1 MRRKYNFTSPWVTE
15 KLTHYIEK
23 MKEQKQPP
31 DTIRRN
37 RNYAGLLLEW
47 MEPNK
52 KDVHKIS
59 YNDLLNFIQHCH
71 TQQIPPEQINTILMV
86 LRHYFN
92 TLKVAN
98 NPAAGLILKG
108 TRKRLPH
115 DLLNRKEL
123 DELYEKYL
131 VIDHRTQRNKVILGL
146 LVYQGVMTQ
155 ELHRLEPD
163 HVRLKEGKIYIPGGL
178 RGNART
184 LNLEAAQMM
193 ELQEYLQH
201 TRLTIIKEFT
211 ADRPGRK
218 AETISDRVYHQLF
231 MSMSGSSGIK
241 PSLQHLMR
249 HLRKINPKV
258 EDAGQI
264 RSSVIS
270 EWLKEKD
277 LRVVQYMAGHRSV
290 SGTERYQSINLEELE
305 EALNQ
310 YHPLK

>member
-1 MRRKYNFTSPWVTE
+1 MRKQYNFTSTWVNE
-15 KLTHYIEK
+15 KLNHYIGK
-23 MKEQKQPP
+23 MQEQKQPP

-37 RNYAGLLLEW
+37 RNYAGLLLKWTE
-47 MEPNK
+47 ERQK
-52 KDVHKIS
+52 ELHKIT
-59 YNDLLNFIQHCH
+59 YNDLLHFIQHCH
-71 TQQIPPEQINTILMV
+71 AEQIPPEQINTILIV

-108 TRKRLPH
+108 TRKRVPH

-163 HVRLKEGKIYIPGGL
+163 HVRLKEGKIYIPGGIK
-178 RGNART
+178 GNART

-201 TRLTIIKEFT
+201 TRETIVNEFKSY
-211 ADRPGRK
+211 RPGRK
-218 AETISDRVYHQLF
+218 TKKISERVYQRLF
-231 MSMSGSSGIK
+231 MSLSGAGNLK
-241 PSLQHLMR
+241 PSLQSLMKA
-249 HLRKINPKV
+249 LRKINVKV
-258 EDAGQI
+258 KDAGQI
-264 RSSVIS
+264 RMSVIS

-310 YHPLK
+310 FHPLK